1 MRDEFILITLMLLI
15 LFLIISNSHS
25 NANQNAKH
33 NTQHNK
39 WYMSREYM
47 GSGPEIFNPEG
58 YGEMGT
64 YYDNNNIEPVY
75 REIRIPTIFDTPML

>member
-1 MRDEFILITLMLLI
+1 
-15 LFLIISNSHS
+15 
-25 NANQNAKH
+25 
-33 NTQHNK
+33 
-39 WYMSREYM
+39 M